1 MMSQRLNE
9 FLASEAGD
17 YLDRL
22 SRLLAGTASPER
34 DELLR
39 LARGIRG
46 SARMAG
52 AGPVADAAE
61 RLEREIAGMPAT
73 GAAVTAEARGGALR
87 AIADLERL
95 LYPREDD
102 IVPIS
107 SLFCDDEGPHV
118 IGEPAPA
125 ADDDAGAVVPVE
137 ELQFSGDAAL
147 TRALELRPALDSAL
161 AGASGPDPGALIDEI
176 FDLIA
181 LGRTGGS

>member
-1 MMSQRLNE
+1 MMSQRLND
-9 FLASEAGD
+9 FLASEAGE
-17 YLDRL
+17 YLERL
-22 SRLLAGTASPER
+22 SRLLAGTASPVR

-61 RLEREIAGMPAT
+61 RLEREIADMPDT
-73 GAAVTAEARGGALR
+73 GTAITAEARGGALR
-87 AIADLERL
+87 AVAELERL
-95 LYPREDD
+95 LYPGEDG
-102 IVPIS
+102 IVPIT
-107 SLFCDDEGPHV
+107 SLFFDDEGPHV
-118 IGEPAPA
+118 IGGPAPA
-125 ADDDAGAVVPVE
+125 ADDDATPIVEIE

-147 TRALELRPALDSAL
+147 AHALELRPALDSAL
-161 AGASGPDPGALIDEI
+161 AGAGGADPGALIDEI